1 MDRLELEYALYK
13 DDTFI
18 TCGTLKEISAETG
31 IAIVTLASYASP
43 SYKKKNPN
51 GKQLIKV
58 DFEKLSDQQCERFAF
73 MLKQK
78 RTYEKRPN
86 GLVLTVYADDGH
98 IESRRTFKRLSSE
111 EAKEVKSGYDWDYE
125 YALKHYKYREHYGDY
140 AIWR

>member
-18 TCGTLKEISAETG
+18 TCGTLKEISTETG
-31 IAIVTLASYASP
+31 IAIVTLNSYASP

-78 RTYEKRPN
+78 RIDSKLSRSELANKLGYSSREIIKWEKKTKKPNLYQVEDVATY
-86 GLVLTVYADDGH
+86 
-98 IESRRTFKRLSSE
+98 FKIPVNILIGER
-111 EAKEVKSGYDWDYE
+111 
-125 YALKHYKYREHYGDY
+125 
-140 AIWR
+140 

>member
-18 TCGTLKEISAETG
+18 TCGTLKEISAETR

-73 MLKQK
+73 MLNQK
-78 RTYEKRPN
+78 RIDNKLSRSELAKKLGYSSRKIMKWEKKTKKPNLYQVEDVATY
-86 GLVLTVYADDGH
+86 
-98 IESRRTFKRLSSE
+98 FKIPVNILIGER
-111 EAKEVKSGYDWDYE
+111 
-125 YALKHYKYREHYGDY
+125 
-140 AIWR
+140 